1 GRTIGS
7 FNVIVALHRGTSSM
21 AMRSVCPTYVERDQ
35 ERLAPPTFEA
45 PAVARLVL
53 LEDEVAP
60 SFRFALPA
68 PTTRPVASYVVSR
81 TRTVT
86 EGSAR
91 RFRTQSDR
99 SLPPD
104 RRYSVRLS
112 SANQISISCGR
123 PETRPSVVK

>member
-1 GRTIGS
+1 EVVWGRIGAQSAPAAPFIEPDSRSPSSFAASTSMIVRIPLGVFGRTIGS

-60 SFRFALPA
+60 SFRFA
-68 PTTRPVASYVVSR
+68 TRPDDAP
-81 TRTVT
+81 
-86 EGSAR
+86 R
-91 RFRTQSDR
+91 RAVGGVPQ
-99 SLPPD
+99 PYPD
-104 RRYSVRLS
+104 
-112 SANQISISCGR
+112 
-123 PETRPSVVK
+123 